1 MEKRSRGMGVEERK
15 ERSRRERKEREKWR
29 GVEERG
35 KKREQ

>member
-1 MEKRSRGMGVEERK
+1 MGVEERK